1 MSNATLTALVVI
13 HNEAA
18 VLEDCLKRLDWVDEL
33 VVVLDKC
40 TDESKSIAKRYNARL
55 LEGSWEI
62 EGPRR
67 NTGIAFCRSD
77 WILEVDA
84 DEWITPELAA
94 EIRTTIQQPK
104 YDVYNLKIANHIGG
118 KLVTHG
124 WGGGSFGKPGYIGLF
139 RKGVKSWGMQR
150 LHPHLTVTGSE
161 STVDLENPV
170 IHHIYADFSEM
181 LQRLDRYTTLRA
193 KDMVDNNE
201 VTSLGN
207 AFRKFLSRFYKVY
220 VRRSAY
226 KEGAYG
232 FMIAICAALYPLI
245 SIIKAHYE
253 ELPQNGKFQ

>member
-1 MSNATLTALVVI
+1 MTDATISALVVV

-18 VLEDCLKRLDWVDEL
+18 ILDDCLRRLSWVDEL

-40 TDESKSIAKRYNARL
+40 SDESKAIAERYDARL

-94 EIRTTIQQPK
+94 EIRRTTQQPK
-104 YDVYNLKIANHIGG
+104 YDVYNLKVDNYIGG
-118 KLVTHG
+118 KLIKHG
-124 WGGGSFGKPGYIGLF
+124 WGGGSFGKPAYIGLF

-150 LHPHLTVTGSE
+150 LHPHLTVNGSE
-161 STVDLENPV
+161 APFDLENPV

-193 KDMVDNNE
+193 RDLVDNNE
-201 VTSLGN
+201 VTSVGN

-220 VRRSAY
+220 FRRFAY

-245 SIIKAHYE
+245 SNIKARYE
-253 ELPQNGKFQ
+253 ELPQKSAYN